1 MKILKRRVIG
11 GELSRRESIS
21 KEVTQVR
28 VINDRYSR
36 VRASK
41 TEIYGLC
48 VFPRRERVK
57 KREGKR
63 IL

>member
-1 MKILKRRVIG
+1 MNSLVGKA
-11 GELSRRESIS
+11 S

-48 VFPRRERVK
+48 VFPRERRA
-57 KREGKR
+57 KREGNVSCDR
-63 IL
+63 RAFSDYTVA